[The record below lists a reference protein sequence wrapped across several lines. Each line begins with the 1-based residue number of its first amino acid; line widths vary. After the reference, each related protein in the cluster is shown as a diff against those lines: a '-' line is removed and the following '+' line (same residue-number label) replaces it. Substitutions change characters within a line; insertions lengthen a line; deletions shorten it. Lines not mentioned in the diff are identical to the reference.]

1 MMPFDFTGCWVG
13 PDLGEKMAASSR
25 AQANE
30 YSVELQ
36 LSTKV
41 FVPTVSHSHLL
52 PLQETLQ

>member
-1 MMPFDFTGCWVG
+1 MRPFDFTGCWVG

-30 YSVELQ
+30 YSLELQ

-41 FVPTVSHSHLL
+41 SKLKRMDGHLN
-52 PLQETLQ
+52 